1 MDLLKVILEGYLI
14 AMNLVVVV
22 VPVALVGMH
31 SLAATV
37 VMEEMELQ

>member
-1 MDLLKVILEGYLI
+1 MHLLKVILEGQLA

-22 VPVALVGMH
+22 VPVHKEGMQV
-31 SLAATV
+31 LATTV